1 MIKTKAAAKKML
13 FLNKLN
19 SNNKNSCDSD
29 GSISSDDVE
38 QLETDYLGHIVKEQ
52 YIIIKYLGKG
62 TFSKVWLVY
71 DLINNNYITFK
82 MFFSEDKDEYENEL
96 EVLDVIKSN
105 NMDLNLNYKGSLCH
119 TFNINN
125 ENIDTYILIMPYL
138 GISIADILDDKLTL
152 SINEIKHIT
161 KQLLM
166 SLIELHNCK
175 YIHCDLKTDNILT
188 NIYKE
193 ENTDYINWF
202 SSLTINNIYDD
213 IIKTN
218 SPTNDELLKLD
229 KNKRKFLK
237 RKIKKRSLKELYLYV
252 KKKCL
257 NYDIES
263 LNLKT
268 IDLNLANTTNT
279 TIDKNTTI
287 DRNTTMNTNIYSDDN
302 IKFNMMELNEINLDN
317 DALINDKDMC
327 MFDNLLD
334 VKLTLIDYSNSIH
347 IDEIDNDDEY
357 QIRAY
362 RSPENILGINYNYKS
377 ELWAVGCIIW
387 GFLTDEYIF
396 EPELVGSNIS
406 RDREQLALMETYL
419 GKISSNLTD
428 NSNRYTELFDNSG
441 KIKKHKNIKR
451 ETLENNLKNIRNDLS
466 NDEIHEICSFLRKIW
481 VYNPTQRLDVH
492 QILNSEFLTK

>member
-1 MIKTKAAAKKML
+1 MTMSKTKAAAKKML
-13 FLNKLN
+13 FLNNIN
-19 SNNKNSCDSD
+19 SNNKNSDDSD

-38 QLETDYLGHIVKEQ
+38 QLETDYLGHIVEEQ

-105 NMDLNLNYKGSLCH
+105 NMDLNLNYKGALCH

-125 ENIDTYILIMPYL
+125 EHIDTYILLMPYL

-218 SPTNDELLKLD
+218 SPTNDEFLKLD

-237 RKIKKRSLKELYLYV
+237 RKIKKRSLKELHLYV

-279 TIDKNTTI
+279 DKNMNV
-287 DRNTTMNTNIYSDDN
+287 NTCNDNN

-317 DALINDKDMC
+317 DALLNDKDMC

-396 EPELVGSNIS
+396 EPKLVGSNIS
-406 RDREQLALMETYL
+406 RDRAQLSLMETYL
-419 GKISSNLTD
+419 GKLSSTITS
-428 NSNRYTELFDNSG
+428 NSNRYNELFDNSG
-441 KIKKHKNIKR
+441 KIKKHNNIKR
-451 ETLENNLKNIRNDLS
+451 ETLENNLKNIRSDLS
-466 NDEIHEICSFLRKIW
+466 NDEISDICSLLRKIW
-481 VYNPTQRLDVH
+481 IYNPKARLNIN
-492 QILNSEFLTK
+492 QILNDDFFNK